1 MDKLNENETKDV
13 LDEIYELREEKID
26 INNEALKEKMH
37 KIDFQEIKDF
47 IQQNFNGE
55 KADENN
61 TKKELI
67 NKMEL
72 LIENYEIKMANCL
85 ESGYKQG
92 FKDAVNLMQECV
104 KK

>member
-61 TKKELI
+61 MKKELI

>member
-13 LDEIYELREEKID
+13 LDEIYELREEKIN
-26 INNEALKEKMH
+26 INTEELKEKMH
-37 KIDFQEIKDF
+37 KIDLQEIKDF

-55 KADENN
+55 KADEKKK
-61 TKKELI
+61 KKELI

-92 FKDAVNLMQECV
+92 FKDPVNLMQECA

>member
-1 MDKLNENETKDV
+1 M
-13 LDEIYELREEKID
+13 EK
-26 INNEALKEKMH
+26 KQM
-37 KIDFQEIKDF
+37 KI
-47 IQQNFNGE
+47 IQ
-55 KADENN
+55 
-61 TKKELI
+61 KKELI

-92 FKDAVNLMQECV
+92 FKDPVNLMQECV